1 MSNRSIAAGTSEGR
15 LVEQVRELREEVR
28 RLTLRLD
35 RQEDLIQDLTA
46 QILTQE
52 ESSVAGESVGYSL
65 VTEPLAGQLSAPSG
79 DLSWEFRE
87 QVAEELG
94 DFLRRALGGSHR
106 GKSGRGKVN
115 LPSRFYIILRDFAGL
130 ETLHPARVFTNYS
143 RVKALC
149 SRGNSFGNSVF
160 IGVPTEREAR
170 IVVRRAGGTWPDQLQ

>member
-65 VTEPLAGQLSAPSG
+65 VTEPLSGQLSAPSG

-87 QVAEELG
+87 QVAEELEI
-94 DFLRRALGGSHR
+94 FLGEH
-106 GKSGRGKVN
+106 
-115 LPSRFYIILRDFAGL
+115 
-130 ETLHPARVFTNYS
+130 
-143 RVKALC
+143 
-149 SRGNSFGNSVF
+149 
-160 IGVPTEREAR
+160 
-170 IVVRRAGGTWPDQLQ
+170 